1 MDAVVSAVKET
12 VPRYK
17 HLPQYPE
24 VRRDLAF
31 IINDDISY
39 DEIQKVIKSGV
50 KQNIFK
56 GSEIFDVYQGE
67 HVEDGFKS
75 VAFRIKMQ
83 DENATLTDEVIEQ
96 QMTSVREKL
105 QKAYAQ
111 ISFRE

>member
-1 MDAVVSAVKET
+1 MFFDVFNDMVLYWEFWIFKFFGSNEDVS
-12 VPRYK
+12 
-17 HLPQYPE
+17 
-24 VRRDLAF
+24 F
-31 IINDDISY
+31 DDI
-39 DEIQKVIKSGV
+39 QKTIKSGV

-56 GSEIFDVYQGE
+56 GSEIFDIYQGE

-96 QMTSVREKL
+96 QMLSVREKL

-111 ISFRE
+111 ITFRE